1 MNRNASRIVAFVTVA
16 SFFVACQTTP
26 APKYPSPE
34 QLAQTA
40 RAATVGIATLC
51 SDGGVQFGSGTI
63 TRHDTVVTAAH
74 VVQCEDAEVTLVI
87 VEYLD
92 ASDQRVQVQVTGNH
106 QLQRDGQVIDAARL
120 TVPALTF
127 TRRAVESA
135 ASGAPALGATVCL
148 SAYIPNR
155 LWACTAVEEVK
166 AGGEVEVA
174 QEVYPGNSGGGVYND
189 AGELIAVV
197 VQSSPC
203 HDQLGAYAICGGVV
217 LLLAG
222 ATE

>member
-1 MNRNASRIVAFVTVA
+1 MNRIVAIVTVA
-16 SFFVACQTTP
+16 SFFVGCQTTL

-40 RAATVGIATLC
+40 RAATVGIATFC
-51 SDGGVQFGSGTI
+51 SNGGVQFGSGTI
-63 TRHDTVVTAAH
+63 TRHDTVITAAH
-74 VVQCEDAEVTLVI
+74 VVQCDGAEVKLVV

-92 ASDQRVQVQVTGNH
+92 ANDQLVQVAATGTN
-106 QLQRDGQVIDAARL
+106 QLRRDGEAIDAARL

-135 ASGAPALGATVCL
+135 ASGAPALGSTVCL

-155 LWACTAVEEVK
+155 LWACTAVEDVEK
-166 AGGEVEVA
+166 GEVQVA
-174 QEVYPGNSGGGVYND
+174 QPVYPGNSGGGAYNE

-203 HDQLGAYAICGGVV
+203 HDQTGAYAICGGVV

-222 ATE
+222 STD